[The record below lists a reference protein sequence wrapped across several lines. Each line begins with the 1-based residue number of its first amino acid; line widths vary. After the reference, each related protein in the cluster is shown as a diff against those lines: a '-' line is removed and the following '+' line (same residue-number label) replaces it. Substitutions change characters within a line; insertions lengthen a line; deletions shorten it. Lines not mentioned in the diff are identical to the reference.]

1 MSVTPHSLEHPLE
14 PPVERF
20 SLDGLGEP
28 DGPLP
33 SSADGY
39 AAEGDGAEG
48 DGAEGYGAMGAMGG
62 HMRRRMAEQRSA
74 LSRML
79 HGGASP
85 QAGFS
90 PEYHGAR
97 AATAAHVTPLTLPA

>member
-20 SLDGLGEP
+20 SLDGLGEH

-33 SSADGY
+33 SSADAY
-39 AAEGDGAEG
+39 AADAYA
-48 DGAEGYGAMGAMGG
+48 AEGYGAMGAMGG